1 MKTFLV
7 ALLFA
12 ASFGFSNASAQNIND
27 YIEMLRGNLR
37 TEKTALISE
46 VLNFTDKESK
56 AFWPMYREYELK
68 LQKLGDKRL
77 KNIEEFAKYFD
88 NMNDDKA
95 EELIEKA
102 FDYQE
107 SKLELEKEL
116 FKKAEKILGAAKAAK
131 LIQLEH
137 QINAL
142 VDLKIGSELP
152 LLEKTAKE
160 KDEGK

>member
-1 MKTFLV
+1 MKTFIAV
-7 ALLFA
+7 LLFA
-12 ASFGFSNASAQNIND
+12 SSFGFSNASAQNIND

-37 TEKTALISE
+37 TEKTALISD
-46 VLNFTDKESK
+46 VMNFTDDESK

-68 LQKLGDKRL
+68 LQKLGDNRL

-88 NMNDDKA
+88 NMTDDKA
-95 EELIEKA
+95 EELIENA

-131 LIQLEH
+131 LIQIEH

-160 KDEGK
+160 KEGK

>member
-1 MKTFLV
+1 MKTFIAV
-7 ALLFA
+7 LLFA

-37 TEKTALISE
+37 TEKTALISD

-88 NMNDDKA
+88 NMTDDKA
-95 EELIEKA
+95 EELIENA

-107 SKLELEKEL
+107 TKLELEKEL

-137 QINAL
+137 QINTL

-160 KDEGK
+160 KEGK